1 MVVTKAIATQLPHAS
16 PPIESVGFVPVESV
30 AIDPTCNDDTCN
42 DDTCNDDTCNDDT
55 TLPPCNLYSDEPP
68 LETDLHRRQIDLL
81 IRLLEYWW
89 RDRNNFYIS
98 GNTTVYYSAEQT
110 RKRDFRGP
118 DVFIVLNAEKR
129 DRRSWTIWEEGGSY
143 PNVVIELLSNSTA
156 QVDRTTKKELYQ
168 NVWRLPEYYW
178 FDPESLEFAGFRW
191 ANGSYV
197 AIGADASGRL
207 ASEQLGLALGVYE
220 RKLRWFTTE
229 GELIPLPEEIER
241 RETEKE
247 RQAKEQERQAK
258 KKAQQLARQERQA
271 KEEAEKLANQERQAK
286 EEAEKLANQER
297 QAKEEERRI
306 REKLEAYLRSQGIDP
321 NQLPE

>member
-1 MVVTKAIATQLPHAS
+1 MVVTKAIATQLPPAS
-16 PPIESVGFVPVESV
+16 PPIEAVEFVPVESV
-30 AIDPTCNDDTCN
+30 AIDPACNN
-42 DDTCNDDTCNDDT
+42 DTCNDDT

-191 ANGSYV
+191 ANGIYV
-197 AIGADASGRL
+197 AIDADASGRL
-207 ASEQLGLALGVYE
+207 ASEQLGLALGLHE
-220 RKLRWFTTE
+220 RKLRWFTAE

-241 RETEKE
+241 QATEK
-247 RQAKEQERQAK
+247 ERQAK
-258 KKAQQLARQERQA
+258 KKAQQLVR
-271 KEEAEKLANQERQAK
+271 QERQAK